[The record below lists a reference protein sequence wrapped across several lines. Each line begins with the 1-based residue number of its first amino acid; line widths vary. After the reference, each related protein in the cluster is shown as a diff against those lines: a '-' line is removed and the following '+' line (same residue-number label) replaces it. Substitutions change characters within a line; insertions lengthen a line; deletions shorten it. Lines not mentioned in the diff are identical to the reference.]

1 MTDIASREQI
11 EEFLAKVVTCIDRG
25 QFLHTENVKNI
36 QTCADLDISPA
47 EQIEYIIRLTC
58 SDYYRGPKP
67 DRSSPYQTVIEFGKM
82 INGQEIY
89 IKLAVGEK
97 SGLMNARCLS
107 FHVPEKP
114 MNYPLR
120 ESEN

>member
-1 MTDIASREQI
+1 MTDIASKEQV
-11 EEFLAKVVTCIDRG
+11 EEFLAKVVTCVDRG
-25 QFLHTENVKNI
+25 QFHHTENVKNI

-67 DRSSPYQTVIEFGKM
+67 DRSKPYRTVIEFGKM

-114 MNYPLR
+114 MDYPLR
-120 ESEN
+120 EREN